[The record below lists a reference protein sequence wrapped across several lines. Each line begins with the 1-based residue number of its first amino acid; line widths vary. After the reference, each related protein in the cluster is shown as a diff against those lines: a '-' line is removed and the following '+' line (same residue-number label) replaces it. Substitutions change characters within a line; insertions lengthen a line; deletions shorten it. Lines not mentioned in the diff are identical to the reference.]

1 MDLPD
6 TLAAAAKGHGVRFA
20 LSTDSHQPGHLAF
33 MRYAVDLARRAGLE
47 AGDVLN
53 TRPLDEF
60 RRGLKRAVEDGRGR

>member
-1 MDLPD
+1 MLFRS
-6 TLAAAAKGHGVRFA
+6 LAAAAKGHGVRFA

-53 TRPLDEF
+53 TRPLAEF
-60 RRGLKRAVEDGRGR
+60 RKGLKRAARTA